1 MAKEV
6 IAPKVEECE
15 HKLKLAPDSMFVFC
29 TECGSRWSKA
39 EISNTTTT
47 FTYPYRYF
55 TC

>member
-6 IAPKVEECE
+6 IAPKIKECE

-29 TECGSRWSKA
+29 SECGSRWSKV
-39 EISNTTTT
+39 EIANTTTT